1 MNKSILRSFMVM
13 VTIMSC
19 LTAYGDYKST
29 ILGDNPI
36 CYYRLDEA
44 STSGT
49 VATNLGGL
57 GAAANGTYSVIGV
70 VPNCPGALTA
80 GGDSDASCGFDGV
93 HGNVVVPYNAAFSS
107 PKFSFEA
114 WALIVNTNPPNYETV
129 LNGRVSSPQAGF
141 TLYAVPTVP
150 GIWQFWMGT
159 GSGWSTIGA
168 TNISAIAKSW
178 THLVGTYDGTNQAFY
193 INGNLV
199 KLVVAKFNPNTS
211 GALQIGI
218 GGSVASPSYPFTTNI
233 DEVAIYT
240 NALSATQVVNHYV
253 AATGA
258 YPAPVAPNIQLFGP
272 AFQTNYVGENAT
284 ISVTAGGTLP
294 LAYQWTY
301 STATNNG
308 PGSLI
313 ANATNSTLIISN
325 LSSSLAYWVIIT
337 NSVGS
342 YTSAP
347 PAWVQVIPIIS
358 PTITTQPQ
366 SEILYAGGTTHFTC
380 AASGAASDQM
390 SYQWQYSTTNNNI
403 TNNIAS
409 GTNAVLVITNV
420 QTTNVGYYQV
430 VVGDAAGTN
439 TSSFVTLS
447 VLPAPATNT
456 YPGSVMADKA
466 VAYWRLGIVDQTNGG
481 SVTYDLAGGFNGAYS
496 GPVVQGQPGAIT
508 NDPDSFSTTFGGGST
523 YAAVPFATNINSQTF
538 TVELW
543 VNDNGL
549 NWGYYRSP
557 LAEHHPATYVG
568 YNFYGLPGNTWAFWS
583 GNGRA
588 WSVLSGPAILT
599 NTWTHLVSTYDG
611 INMSFYVNGVQV
623 SSVPISY
630 SPNNVEHLLIGCAGS
645 DIAETY
651 FWSGGIGEVAMYN
664 TALSSNQIAAHYS
677 LGTGITKIPPTITV
691 QPSGGSVLVG
701 SNITLTV
708 QAIGSAPLRYQ
719 WQSSGANLAGQT
731 NTSLAILDVVSTNPA
746 PYDVVVT
753 NGFGSVTSAVVNVT
767 AVKVGSSYSSLV
779 LADGAVGYWP
789 LAETNGTVANNLGSS
804 GSVDDG
810 SYYGVILG
818 LPGPIV
824 TSSNTCAEFIAA
836 NQTEVNLP
844 YDVLLNGQA
853 FTVEAWAQMTGD
865 GSLTDAGYPDQAV
878 YTCRDFNVYGGITIY
893 GVYGGD
899 WLVYTGTGSGWD
911 VLYTGVPVQ
920 SGQWTHLAFTYNG
933 VTKRI
938 YVNGTLAATSTG
950 AYMPNQLDAVPER
963 IGGGDVEV
971 SPGAYFFEGNIGN
984 VAVYN
989 TALPA
994 TSIQAHY
1001 TIGTT
1006 APYVAPPLISI
1017 SQSGGNVILTWSGGT
1032 LQQSTNLLTGSGWS
1046 AVTGVS
1052 PLNLGAPTNSNA
1064 FFRVMQ

>member
-1 MNKSILRSFMVM
+1 MVM

-57 GAAANGTYSVIGV
+57 GAAANGTYSAIGV
-70 VPNCPGALTA
+70 VPNRPGALTA

-168 TNISAIAKSW
+168 TNSSIIAKSW

-313 ANATNSTLIISN
+313 AGATNSTLVISN

-347 PAWVQVIPIIS
+347 PAWVQVIPILS

-557 LAEHHPATYVG
+557 LAEHNPATYVG

-583 GNGRA
+583 GNGKA
-588 WSVLSGPAILT
+588 WSVSSGPAVLT

-623 SSVPISY
+623 SSVPLSY
-630 SPNNVEHLLIGCAGS
+630 SPNNVEHVLIGCAGS
-645 DIAETY
+645 DTAETY

-746 PYDVVVT
+746 PYDVIVT

-767 AVKVGSSYSSLV
+767 AVKVGGSYSSLV

-789 LAETNGTVANNLGSS
+789 LAETNGSVANNLGSS

-810 SYYGVILG
+810 SYNGVTLG

-836 NQTEVNLP
+836 NQTDVNLP

-865 GSLTDAGYPDQAV
+865 GSFTDAGYPDQAV

-920 SGQWTHLAFTYNG
+920 SGQWTYLAFTYNG

-971 SPGAYFFEGNIGN
+971 SPGAYFFEGNIGD

-989 TALPA
+989 TCLPA

-1001 TIGTT
+1001 TIGSTV
-1006 APYVAPPLISI
+1006 PVVPPPLLSI
-1017 SQSGGNVILTWSGGT
+1017 SRTGASVILTWSGGT
-1032 LQQSTNLLTGSGWS
+1032 LQQSTNLLTGSWS
-1046 AVTGVS
+1046 DITNVVS
-1052 PLNLGAPTNSNA
+1052 PLNLGAPTNSEA

>member
-1 MNKSILRSFMVM
+1 MNKSILHSITAMA
-13 VTIMSC
+13 TIMSC

-29 ILGDNPI
+29 ISGDNPI

-44 STSGT
+44 NTSGT
-49 VATNLGGL
+49 VATNLGSL
-57 GAAANGTYSVIGV
+57 GTAANGTYSATGV
-70 VPNCPGALTA
+70 VPNCPGALTG
-80 GGDSDASCGFDGV
+80 GGDSDPSCGFDGV

-107 PKFSFEA
+107 PSFSFEV
-114 WALIVNTNPPNYETV
+114 WALIANTNPPNYEAV
-129 LNGRVSSPQAGF
+129 LNARVGSPQAGF
-141 TLYAVPTVP
+141 TMYAIPNVP
-150 GIWQFWMGT
+150 GYWQFWMGT

-168 TNISAIAKSW
+168 TNYSLIANSW

-199 KLVVAKFNPNTS
+199 KLVAAKFNPNTS
-211 GALQIGI
+211 GGLQIGV
-218 GGSVASPSYPFTTNI
+218 GGSAAAPSYPFTTNI

-240 NALSATQVVNHYV
+240 NALSAAQVANHYA
-253 AATGA
+253 AATGVS
-258 YPAPVAPNIQLFGP
+258 PAPVAPNIQLFGP
-272 AFQTNYVGENAT
+272 AFQTNYAGENAT
-284 ISVTAGGTLP
+284 ISVIAGGTLP

-301 STATNNG
+301 STTTNNG
-308 PGSLI
+308 PGALVV
-313 ANATNSTLIISN
+313 NATNTTLVISN

-347 PAWVQVIPIIS
+347 PAWVQVLPIQS

-366 SEILYAGGTTHFTC
+366 SEILYAGGAAHFTC
-380 AASGAASDQM
+380 AASGAASDEF
-390 SYQWQYSTTNNNI
+390 SYQWQYGTNNVNI

-409 GTNAVLVITNV
+409 GTNAVLVIPNV
-420 QTTNVGYYQV
+420 QATNVGYYQV

-439 TSSFVTLS
+439 TSSSVTLS
-447 VLPAPATNT
+447 VLPAPATNS
-456 YPGSVMADKA
+456 YPGVVMADQA
-466 VAYWRLGIVDQTNGG
+466 VSYWRLGIVDQTNGG

-496 GPVVQGQPGAIT
+496 GPVSLGQPGAIT
-508 NDPDSFSTTFGGGST
+508 NDADSYSATFGAGST
-523 YAAVPFATNINSQTF
+523 YAAVPFATNINSHTF

-543 VNDNGL
+543 VNDNGV
-549 NWGYYRSP
+549 NWGFYRSP
-557 LAEHHPATYVG
+557 LADHNPSTYVG
-568 YNFYGLPGNTWAFWS
+568 YNFYGIPGNTWAFWG
-583 GNGRA
+583 GNGKA
-588 WSVLSGPAILT
+588 WTTLSGPAVLT
-599 NTWTHLVSTYDG
+599 NTWTYLVSAYNGT
-611 INMSFYVNGVQV
+611 NMSFYVNGVQV
-623 SSVPISY
+623 SSVPLSY

-645 DIAETY
+645 DTAETY
-651 FWSGGIGEVAMYN
+651 FWTGGIGEVAMYN
-664 TALSSNQIAAHYS
+664 TALSSNKIANHYS
-677 LGTGITKIPPTITV
+677 VGSGITKVPPSITI

-719 WQSSGANLAGQT
+719 WQISGANLAGQT
-731 NTSLAILDVVSTNPA
+731 NTSLAILDVVSTNPT
-746 PYDVVVT
+746 PYDVIVT
-753 NGFGSVTSAVVNVT
+753 NAFGSVTSAVVNVT
-767 AVKVGSSYSSLV
+767 AVIVGSSYSSLV

-789 LAETNGTVANNLGSS
+789 LAEPNGSVANNLGSS

-810 SYYGVILG
+810 TYNGVILG

-836 NQTEVNLP
+836 NQTDVFLP

-878 YTCRDFNVYGGITIY
+878 YTCRDYNVYGGITIY
-893 GVYGGD
+893 GVYGGE

-911 VLYTGVPVQ
+911 VLYTGLPVQ
-920 SGQWTHLAFTYNG
+920 SGQWTHLAFTYDG
-933 VTKRI
+933 LTKRV

-950 AYMPNQLDAVPER
+950 AYVPNQLNMMPER

-989 TALPA
+989 TCLPA
-994 TSIQAHY
+994 TSIQAHF
-1001 TIGTT
+1001 TIGST
-1006 APYVAPPLISI
+1006 APVTAPPLISI
-1017 SQSGGNVILTWSGGT
+1017 SQSGGNLILTWSGGA
-1032 LQQSTNLLTGSGWS
+1032 LQQSTNLLTGSWS
-1046 AVTGVS
+1046 VTNAVS
-1052 PLNLGAPTNSNA
+1052 PLNLGAPTNSTA